1 MSETIGRQTASYRQG
16 LVLGLT
22 MAEIMLL
29 LVFCMLIAVGVALAS
44 QRVKLDE
51 AAERLK
57 ETAARLKKVE
67 TAAAADR
74 AMVDTIK
81 RNARLTELLDRATGA
96 SSQHEID
103 EFWRKLVESN
113 DVVSSMRR
121 QGVSLAA
128 LKDEGDFFAKLQRLH
143 DEGIGSDQIARGIAL
158 SRAIDAAAVGRTAV
172 LTPQAIV
179 ALIEK
184 GMDASKPRSDSDHNG
199 GHTWPPIINLSEAD
213 GYFFATGSADLTL
226 DFEMALQTAVVTR
239 LLQIAEMFDVDVI
252 EVIGHTDEQPV
263 SNRVSNLDRTL
274 PTVTTGG
281 NSTTV
286 GNSTAALQWADNAGL
301 GLARALAVVKVL
313 SFDPRLRRFSILPLS
328 AAQLIATDGKLTRWD
343 ARGDVR
349 ERRRIEIRMR
359 KSG

>member
-44 QRVKLDE
+44 QRAKLDE
-51 AAERLK
+51 AA
-57 ETAARLKKVE
+57 ARLETVE
-67 TAAAADR
+67 AAAAADR
-74 AMVDTIK
+74 ALVETIK
-81 RNARLTELLDRATGA
+81 RNARLAELMDSATGA
-96 SSQHEID
+96 ASQREID

-113 DVVSSMRR
+113 DVVASMQRR
-121 QGVSLAA
+121 GVSLAA
-128 LKDEGDFFAKLQRLH
+128 LKEEGDLVAKLQRLRG
-143 DEGIGSDQIARGIAL
+143 EGIGPDQIARGIAL
-158 SRAIDAAAVGRTAV
+158 SRVIGDSAFGKTTT
-172 LTPQAIV
+172 LTPQEIA
-179 ALIEK
+179 ALIQK
-184 GMDASKPRSDSDHNG
+184 GLSASKPESNTARG
-199 GHTWPPIINLSEAD
+199 IGHTWPPIINLSEAD
-213 GYFFATGSADLTL
+213 GYYFATGSADLTP
-226 DFEMALQTAVVTR
+226 DFEMALNTVVVTR
-239 LLQIAEMFDVDVI
+239 LLEIAESFDVDVI

-263 SNRVSNLDRTL
+263 SNRVSNLDRSLPSVTL
-274 PTVTTGG
+274 GG
-281 NSTTV
+281 SSAGV
-286 GNSTAALQWADNAGL
+286 LQWADNAGL

-313 SFDPRLRRFSILPLS
+313 SFDPRLRSFRILPLS